1 MKQKEELKSNVRHKF
16 FIISIIIVL
25 IIPFFF
31 DFFTTFNRIGASYS
45 QIEIVN
51 DELFNAKYH
60 TEVNKDKKEIEWTIQ
75 LSNKSTEEAIKA
87 QLKIVTSY
95 EEGVENQQ
103 LEFQLG
109 YFREGEE
116 NTFYTAATK
125 NLSLSLSALDLSSL
139 TQETPVVNAQMKV
152 WDKDAK
158 DQEGDWVL
166 YDSQKHILDE
176 NTSVRLD
183 YDWDM
188 NKVIDQNNNTT
199 FRSLFEQAINNQDN
213 NGKELSFTFSFD
225 FDNKIAVAEDI
236 DGKKE
241 RLLLYY
247 QGAKWR
253 SSYMDSDFK

>member
-87 QLKIVTSY
+87 QLRLTAASGIVNITGKDVTGFDKVESNQKVEYVATHFEKKQNSEITKEFKIVTSY

-139 TQETPVVNAQMKV
+139 TQETPVENAQKNV
-152 WDKDAK
+152 WD
-158 DQEGDWVL
+158 
-166 YDSQKHILDE
+166 
-176 NTSVRLD
+176 
-183 YDWDM
+183 
-188 NKVIDQNNNTT
+188 
-199 FRSLFEQAINNQDN
+199 
-213 NGKELSFTFSFD
+213 
-225 FDNKIAVAEDI
+225 
-236 DGKKE
+236 
-241 RLLLYY
+241 
-247 QGAKWR
+247 
-253 SSYMDSDFK
+253 

>member
-87 QLKIVTSY
+87 QLRLTAASGIVNITGKDVTGFDKVESNQKVEYIATHFEKKQNSEITKEFKIVTSY

-109 YFREGEE
+109 YFREG
-116 NTFYTAATK
+116 
-125 NLSLSLSALDLSSL
+125 
-139 TQETPVVNAQMKV
+139 
-152 WDKDAK
+152 
-158 DQEGDWVL
+158 
-166 YDSQKHILDE
+166 
-176 NTSVRLD
+176 
-183 YDWDM
+183 
-188 NKVIDQNNNTT
+188 
-199 FRSLFEQAINNQDN
+199 
-213 NGKELSFTFSFD
+213 
-225 FDNKIAVAEDI
+225 
-236 DGKKE
+236 
-241 RLLLYY
+241 
-247 QGAKWR
+247 
-253 SSYMDSDFK
+253 